1 MTTIEQQST
10 EDSLEEKT
18 VREEIK
24 NPYFWYLF
32 ILFTIFLASLLIP
45 AILFMTYMILFFL
58 PHFLETTN
66 FLALFTEFKPLL
78 ALISMPF
85 VLICCY
91 LLRLFFIGLI
101 TRGFWSL
108 SQKRSPSKEGIIP
121 RNFPSKTLNYYQIR
135 GFMIKQGKNAFMK
148 GLFPW
153 LSNWFF
159 NFIGASKISKGSTLE
174 ESCVNDKF
182 INIGENCY
190 IGVNSSLTS
199 HLIEGIFGNISYFEI
214 KVGNNVTAAAMAN
227 IAPGSEV
234 FEDSYLLPLASTP
247 KHSVLKGGKN
257 FYFGIPMRRIFRKKI
272 MGYLGVKPED
282 LEKNENINGY
292 KDKNLL
298 KKLKA
303 MKDIKQSEVF
313 PKYEQ
318 EFTDSNEDNIDIN
331 NINEED
337 LRIDFT
343 TSSAISRVNLKFL
356 VVYVPIFWLSGML
369 VTIMFYT
376 FTYYVG
382 YNRWLVMAFFLPTM
396 VILMWFIFIIAS
408 FFFTK
413 LFLIL
418 INLIHIPKEGVFKAE
433 KGNGDFEF
441 WCLRTELKKIV
452 LWLIRNWPLP
462 WMDILVFKKMGIKMT
477 LSSSL
482 FDSWCDGE
490 FIKMGRSVLIG
501 QGATVMSSMVVGKYL
516 LIKDV
521 ILDDFVVIGGQST
534 IAPGT
539 IVGKDSVVG
548 AISSTT
554 YNQILEPGWI
564 YFGIPVIKL
573 KKNRY
578 AEERRDIVM
587 KKDVDEERKFEVE
600 HKINIEE
607 DKKDLT

>member
-1 MTTIEQQST
+1 MATIEQQST
-10 EDSLEEKT
+10 ENNLEEKT

-24 NPYFWYLF
+24 NPYSWYLF
-32 ILFTIFLASLLIP
+32 VLFTIYLASLLIP
-45 AILFMTYMILFFL
+45 AILFLMYVIFFFL
-58 PHFLETTN
+58 PFFLETTN

-108 SQKRSPSKEGIIP
+108 SEKRSPSKEGIIP

-135 GFMIKQGKNAFMK
+135 GFMLKYGKNAFMK

-159 NFIGASKISKGSTLE
+159 NFIGASKIGKGTTLE
-174 ESCVNDKF
+174 ESVCNDKF
-182 INIGENCY
+182 ISIGENCY
-190 IGVNSSLTS
+190 IGVNTTLTS

-272 MGYLGVKPED
+272 MEYLSVKPED

-298 KKLKA
+298 KKLKT

-313 PKYEQ
+313 PKNEQ

-356 VVYVPIFWLSGML
+356 IVYIPIFWLSGML
-369 VTIMFYT
+369 DTVMFYT
-376 FTYYVG
+376 FTFYV
-382 YNRWLVMAFFLPTM
+382 RDRILMAFFLPAM
-396 VILMWFIFIIAS
+396 IMFMWFIFIIAC

-418 INLIHIPKEGVFKAE
+418 INLIHKPKEGIFKSE
-433 KGNGDFEF
+433 VGDPNFEF
-441 WCLRTELKKIV
+441 WCLRTELRKIV

-462 WMDILVFKKMGIKMT
+462 WMDILAFKWFGIKMT

-490 FIKMGRSVLIG
+490 FIKMGRRVLIG
-501 QGATVMSSMVVGKYL
+501 QGATIMSSMVVGKYL

-521 ILDDFVVIGGQST
+521 ILDDYVVIGGQST
-534 IAPGT
+534 ISPGT

-600 HKINIEE
+600 HEINIEE

>member
-1 MTTIEQQST
+1 LTTIEQQST

-32 ILFTIFLASLLIP
+32 VLFAIFLASLVIP
-45 AILFMTYMILFFL
+45 AILFLMYLIFFFL
-58 PHFLETTN
+58 PFFLETTN

-108 SQKRSPSKEGIIP
+108 TEKRSPSKEGIIP

-135 GFMIKQGKNAFMK
+135 GFILKYGKSVFMK

-159 NFIGASKISKGSTLE
+159 NFVGTSKIGKGTTLE
-174 ESCVNDKF
+174 ESVCNDKF

-190 IGVNSSLTS
+190 IGVNTTLAS
-199 HLIEGIFGNISYFEI
+199 HLLEGIFGNISYFKI
-214 KVGNNVTAAAMAN
+214 KFGNNVTAAALCN
-227 IAPGSEV
+227 IAAGSEV
-234 FEDSYLLPLASTP
+234 FEDTYLLPLASTP
-247 KHSVLKGGKN
+247 KHSVLKGKKS

-272 MGYLGVKPED
+272 MEYLSVRPED

-298 KKLKA
+298 KKLKTREE
-303 MKDIKQSEVF
+303 MKQSETF
-313 PKYEQ
+313 PKKKQ
-318 EFTDSNEDNIDIN
+318 EITDSNEDNIDKN

-356 VVYVPIFWLSGML
+356 IVYIPIFWLSGML
-369 VTIMFYT
+369 DTVIFYT
-376 FTYYVG
+376 FTFYVR
-382 YNRWLVMAFFLPTM
+382 NWILMAFFLPAM
-396 VILMWFIFIIAS
+396 VIFMWFIFIAAS

-418 INLIHIPKEGVFKAE
+418 INLFHEPNEGVFKAE
-433 KGNGDFEF
+433 KGDADFEF
-441 WCLRTELKKIV
+441 WCLRTELRKIV

-462 WMDILVFKKMGIKMT
+462 WMDILAFRWFGIKMS

-490 FIKMGRSVLIG
+490 FIKMGRRVLIG
-501 QGATVMSSMVVGKYL
+501 QVLPSCHLWSL
-516 LIKDV
+516 EN
-521 ILDDFVVIGGQST
+521 
-534 IAPGT
+534 
-539 IVGKDSVVG
+539 
-548 AISSTT
+548 T
-554 YNQILEPGWI
+554 Y
-564 YFGIPVIKL
+564 
-573 KKNRY
+573 
-578 AEERRDIVM
+578 
-587 KKDVDEERKFEVE
+587 
-600 HKINIEE
+600 
-607 DKKDLT
+607 

>member
-1 MTTIEQQST
+1 MATIEQQST

-32 ILFTIFLASLLIP
+32 VLFAIYLASLLIP
-45 AILFMTYMILFFL
+45 AILFMTYMFLFFL
-58 PHFLETTN
+58 PHFLETTS
-66 FLALFTEFKPLL
+66 FIALFTEFKPFL

-108 SQKRSPSKEGIIP
+108 SEKRSPSKEGIIP
-121 RNFPSKTLNYYQIR
+121 RNFPSKTLNYYQMR
-135 GFMIKQGKNAFMK
+135 GFMLKYGKNAFMK

-159 NFIGASKISKGSTLE
+159 NFIGASKIGKGTTLE
-174 ESCVNDKF
+174 ESVCNDKF
-182 INIGENCY
+182 ISIGENCY
-190 IGVNSSLTS
+190 IGVNSTLTS

-214 KVGNNVTAAAMAN
+214 KVGNNVTASAMAN
-227 IAPGSEV
+227 IAPGCEV

-257 FYFGIPMRRIFRKKI
+257 FYFGIPMRRIFRRKI
-272 MGYLGVKPED
+272 MEYLDVKPED
-282 LEKNENINGY
+282 LEKNQNINGY

-298 KKLKA
+298 KKLKT
-303 MKDIKQSEVF
+303 MKDIKQSEIF
-313 PKYEQ
+313 PKNEQ

-356 VVYVPIFWLSGML
+356 IVYIPIFWLSGML

-382 YNRWLVMAFFLPTM
+382 HNRWLVMAFFLPTM

-418 INLIHIPKEGVFKAE
+418 INLIHKPKEGIFKSE
-433 KGNGDFEF
+433 VGDPNFEF
-441 WCLRTELKKIV
+441 WCLRTELRKIV

-462 WMDILVFKKMGIKMT
+462 WMDILAFKWFGIKMT

-490 FIKMGRSVLIG
+490 FIKMGRRVLIG
-501 QGATVMSSMVVGKYL
+501 QGATIMSSMVVGKYL
-516 LIKDV
+516 IIKDV
-521 ILDDFVVIGGQST
+521 ILDDYVVIGGHST
-534 IAPGT
+534 ISPGT

-548 AISSTT
+548 AISTTT

-600 HKINIEE
+600 HEINIEE

>member
-10 EDSLEEKT
+10 ENSLEEKT

-24 NPYFWYLF
+24 NPYSWYLF
-32 ILFTIFLASLLIP
+32 ILFAIYLASLLIP

-58 PHFLETTN
+58 PFFLETTN
-66 FLALFTEFKPLL
+66 FLALFIEFKPLL
-78 ALISMPF
+78 ALISMPL

-159 NFIGASKISKGSTLE
+159 TFIGASKIGKGTTLE
-174 ESCVNDKF
+174 ESVCNDKF

-247 KHSVLKGGKN
+247 KHSVLKGNKN
-257 FYFGIPMRRIFRKKI
+257 FYFGIPMRRIFRRKI
-272 MGYLGVKPED
+272 MEYLSIKPED

-303 MKDIKQSEVF
+303 MKDIKQSEIF
-313 PKYEQ
+313 PKNEQ

-331 NINEED
+331 KLSEED

-356 VVYVPIFWLSGML
+356 IVYIPIFWLSGML
-369 VTIMFYT
+369 DTIIFYT
-376 FTYYVG
+376 FTFYVR
-382 YNRWLVMAFFLPTM
+382 NQILMAFFLPTM
-396 VILMWFIFIIAS
+396 VILMWFIFIIAC

-418 INLIHIPKEGVFKAE
+418 INLIHKPNEGIFKAE
-433 KGNGDFEF
+433 LGDKNFEF
-441 WCLRTELKKIV
+441 WQLRTELKKIV

-600 HKINIEE
+600 HEINIEE